1 MTQLLINVGNVAND
15 GQGTPLR
22 TAFQYINS
30 NFTELYNNVQATP
43 PVSSSGQEG
52 DVPGMIAFDQEYLYV
67 CVDNNCLIKI
77 KKYEEYDKICELI
90 ESGKNIFL
98 IHENYKKYFISY
110 GGYIESKLEQD
121 DIKKTFFTNGKI
133 YNKNYEI
140 LNKFKNVKIFL
151 YVCTELLINQ

>member
-30 NFTELYNNVQATP
+30 NFTELYNNVQTSP

-67 CVDNNCLIKI
+67 CV
-77 KKYEEYDKICELI
+77 YEYDATTVIWYRVAFDL
-90 ESGKNIFL
+90 
-98 IHENYKKYFISY
+98 
-110 GGYIESKLEQD
+110 
-121 DIKKTFFTNGKI
+121 TPW
-133 YNKNYEI
+133 
-140 LNKFKNVKIFL
+140 
-151 YVCTELLINQ
+151 

>member
-52 DVPGMIAFDQEYLYV
+52 DVPGMIAYDQEYLYV
-67 CVDNNCLIKI
+67 CV
-77 KKYEEYDKICELI
+77 YEYDATTIIWYRVAFDL
-90 ESGKNIFL
+90 
-98 IHENYKKYFISY
+98 
-110 GGYIESKLEQD
+110 
-121 DIKKTFFTNGKI
+121 TPW
-133 YNKNYEI
+133 
-140 LNKFKNVKIFL
+140 
-151 YVCTELLINQ
+151 